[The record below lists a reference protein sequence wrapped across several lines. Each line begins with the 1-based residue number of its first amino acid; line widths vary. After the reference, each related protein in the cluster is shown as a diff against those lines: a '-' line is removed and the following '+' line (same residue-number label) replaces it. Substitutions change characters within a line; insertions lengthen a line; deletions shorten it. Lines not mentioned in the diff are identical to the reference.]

1 MVPASSTSTEQ
12 RSVVPQSSEG
22 DWQLLLLHQQF
33 DPRGFQGEKHHNT
46 SREIPVTYLT
56 KREVRKTNRLKNG
69 RLVGDICWLY
79 REGLNHPLKKETC
92 SNHLPSRSH
101 Q

>member
-1 MVPASSTSTEQ
+1 MVPGSSTSTEQ

-46 SREIPVTYLT
+46 SRERSHITYPT

-69 RLVGDICWLY
+69 RPGRGYMLVV
-79 REGLNHPLKKETC
+79 
-92 SNHLPSRSH
+92 
-101 Q
+101 